1 MAFIYLSFSS
11 GDFPSL
17 LKMARMVPIFKE
29 DSELEYQNY
38 RPISLLSNIEKIL
51 KKLMHKRVYQ
61 FPTENKVIYDL
72 QFRFEQNFST
82 AYVVTSFTEN
92 IRQAL
97 DKRYIGCG
105 VFADLQKAFNT
116 VDREILLTK
125 LNHCIFGASN
135 DCFKSYLSNRQQLV
149 SINVYDSGLTETKC
163 GIPKGSVL
171 GPLLFLQK
179 ISDFL

>member
-1 MAFIYLSFSS
+1 MKNNISKQLVHLFNLSFSP
-11 GDFPSL
+11 GVFPSL
-17 LKMARMVPIFKE
+17 LKMARVVPIFKE

-61 FPTENKVIYDL
+61 FLTENKVIYDL

-82 AYVVTSFTEN
+82 AHVVISFMEN

-105 VFADLQKAFNT
+105 VFADLQVFVKSI
-116 VDREILLTK
+116 ILQMMPT
-125 LNHCIFGASN
+125 
-135 DCFKSYLSNRQQLV
+135 Y
-149 SINVYDSGLTETKC
+149 SI
-163 GIPKGSVL
+163 
-171 GPLLFLQK
+171 
-179 ISDFL
+179 

>member
-1 MAFIYLSFSS
+1 MKNNISKQLVHLFNLSFSP
-11 GDFPSL
+11 GVFPSL
-17 LKMARMVPIFKE
+17 LKMARVVPIFKE

-61 FPTENKVIYDL
+61 FLTENKVIYDL

-82 AYVVTSFTEN
+82 AYVVISFMEN

-105 VFADLQKAFNT
+105 VFADLQVFVKSI
-116 VDREILLTK
+116 ILQMMPT
-125 LNHCIFGASN
+125 
-135 DCFKSYLSNRQQLV
+135 Y
-149 SINVYDSGLTETKC
+149 SI
-163 GIPKGSVL
+163 
-171 GPLLFLQK
+171 
-179 ISDFL
+179 

>member
-1 MAFIYLSFSS
+1 MKNNISKQLVHLFNLSFSP
-11 GDFPSL
+11 DVFPSL
-17 LKMARMVPIFKE
+17 LKMARVVPIFKE

-61 FPTENKVIYDL
+61 FLTENKVIYDL

-82 AYVVTSFTEN
+82 AYVVISFMEN

-105 VFADLQKAFNT
+105 VFADLQVFVKSI
-116 VDREILLTK
+116 ILQMMPT
-125 LNHCIFGASN
+125 
-135 DCFKSYLSNRQQLV
+135 Y
-149 SINVYDSGLTETKC
+149 SI
-163 GIPKGSVL
+163 
-171 GPLLFLQK
+171 
-179 ISDFL
+179 

>member
-1 MAFIYLSFSS
+1 
-11 GDFPSL
+11 
-17 LKMARMVPIFKE
+17 MARVVPIFKE

-82 AYVVTSFTEN
+82 AYVVISFTEN
-92 IRQAL
+92 IRPAL
-97 DKRYIGCG
+97 DKRYIGFG
-105 VFADLQKAFNT
+105 VFADLQKAFDT

-125 LNHCIFGASN
+125 LNRYGIFGASN

-149 SINVYDSGLTETKC
+149 SINVYDPGLTEIKC
-163 GIPKGSVL
+163 GIPKDLS
-171 GPLLFLQK
+171 
-179 ISDFL
+179 

>member
-1 MAFIYLSFSS
+1 MKNNISKQLVHLFNLSFSPVV
-11 GDFPSL
+11 FPSL
-17 LKMARMVPIFKE
+17 LKMARVVPIFKE

-61 FPTENKVIYDL
+61 FLTENKVIYDL

-82 AYVVTSFTEN
+82 AYVVISFMEN

-105 VFADLQKAFNT
+105 VFADLQVFVKSI
-116 VDREILLTK
+116 ILQMMPT
-125 LNHCIFGASN
+125 
-135 DCFKSYLSNRQQLV
+135 Y
-149 SINVYDSGLTETKC
+149 SI
-163 GIPKGSVL
+163 
-171 GPLLFLQK
+171 
-179 ISDFL
+179 